1 MAGNKTP
8 KVVVIAGPTATG
20 KTALAVELSLALAE
34 KGEIINADSM
44 QVYAGMDIGTAK
56 PAPED
61 QRGIV
66 HHLLDVVEPDE
77 EFNAAVFC
85 SLALPLVKDIEQ
97 RGRAC
102 FVVGG
107 TGLYI
112 RGLVEGLFICPSV
125 DRGLRKEL
133 KLECEA
139 MGPSK
144 LHERLKRIDPETAGR
159 IHPNDKL
166 RIIRALEIFHLT
178 DRRPADL
185 AKEQSLKD
193 RPVNALKLCLD
204 VDRNRLY
211 ERINQRSL
219 AMVEAGLLEE
229 TEELLAKGYSP
240 DLKPMKGIGYRH
252 MLEYLDGDCSFEEAV
267 HGLQRDTRRYAK
279 RQLTWFRADPE
290 FIWIAPE
297 ELSLAKR
304 MIEEF
309 LYQDG

>member
-1 MAGNKTP
+1 MQCDEKP
-8 KVVVIAGPTATG
+8 KVVVIAGPTASG
-20 KTALAVELSLALAE
+20 KTALSVKLSLAIFE

-44 QVYAGMDIGTAK
+44 QVYTGMDIGTAK
-56 PAPED
+56 PTPED

-66 HHLLDVVEPDE
+66 HHLLDVVEPGE

-97 RGRAC
+97 RGKVC

-112 RGLVEGLFICPSV
+112 KSLVEGLFNCPSV
-125 DRGLRKEL
+125 DLDLRKEL
-133 KLECEA
+133 NLECEA
-139 MGPSK
+139 LGLLK

-178 DRRPADL
+178 DRRPTDL
-185 AKEQSLKD
+185 VKEQSLQD

-219 AMVEAGLLEE
+219 AMVEAGLPAE
-229 TEELLAKGYSP
+229 TEQLLAKGYSP
-240 DLKPMKGIGYRH
+240 DLKPMKAIGYRH
-252 MLEYLDGDCSFEEAV
+252 MVKYLDGDCSLEEAV
-267 HGLQRDTRRYAK
+267 YGLQRDTRRYAK

-290 FIWIAPE
+290 YVWIAPE
-297 ELSLAKR
+297 DLNSAKTK
-304 MIEEF
+304 IDKF
-309 LYQDG
+309 LY